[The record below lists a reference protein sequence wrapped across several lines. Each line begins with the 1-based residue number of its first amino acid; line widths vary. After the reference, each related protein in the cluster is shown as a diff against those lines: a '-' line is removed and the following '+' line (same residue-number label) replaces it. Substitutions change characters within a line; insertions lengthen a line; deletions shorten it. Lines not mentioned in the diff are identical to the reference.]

1 MASKTVSGPLSSG
14 RHLLFEN
21 PIIAAILLRLVADTV
36 TTKTHDAYAW
46 KVKQLGG
53 HSFMCFALH
62 LANEVNKPC
71 RPPDAKGYSPLF
83 REATSTLRHLKS
95 ACIHIALIHNEPW
108 SAEDSAFAD
117 LLVRGYEGQNT
128 QPRRRA
134 GLSVPQLQAF
144 LAEARERGYYDV
156 ADGALVQWAACARP
170 RDMDAL
176 CLDRTIVFEDNHFA
190 MFIEQKKRRADKMRE
205 GPDVLRLIQSETAQQ
220 IMKIRYET
228 FREYGAKGS
237 DLFFPGYT
245 TKRVSEVLAFVAAR
259 DKWPEGLCTTVATC
273 SGMDVPLI
281 ASHNQSELSAN
292 EVVGPPTDV
301 PSATGREAWRAS
313 QLQKMHGDNR
323 QPTRRAWPSRS
334 ASGRVTHERGLAA
347 EGLAPNC
354 NPYEASGRRHSE
366 EVVVIRRATCLS
378 EQKICPRSTHTIG
391 ATSPTID

>member
-1 MASKTVSGPLSSG
+1 MASKTVSGPLSDG
-14 RHLLFEN
+14 RRLLFEN

-53 HSFMCFALH
+53 HSFMRFALH
-62 LANEVNKPC
+62 LADEASKPC
-71 RPPDAKGYSPLF
+71 RPPSAKGYSPLF

-220 IMKIRYET
+220 IMRIRYET
-228 FREYGAKGS
+228 FREYGARGS

-259 DKWPEGLCTTVATC
+259 DKWPEGLLYDGRHLFRHGCATD
-273 SGMDVPLI
+273 SF
-281 ASHNQSELSAN
+281 AQS
-292 EVVGPPTDV
+292 V
-301 PSATGREAWRAS
+301 RAI
-313 QLQKMHGDNR
+313 R
-323 QPTRRAWPSRS
+323 
-334 ASGRVTHERGLAA
+334 ERGGWTTDGCAVRYGTRGVAGQPAA
-347 EGLAPNC
+347 EDARRQQAADKARLAQQKRQR
-354 NPYEASGRRHSE
+354 ARH
-366 EVVVIRRATCLS
+366 A
-378 EQKICPRSTHTIG
+378 
-391 ATSPTID
+391 